1 MSSDEASRIRAVYA
15 QREAT
20 RAEER
25 YAYWQPANLFLIQQ
39 LERAIVQTLQRRDML
54 PLTECRVLD
63 VGCGDGF
70 WLRFL
75 LRLGAVP
82 TNLYGIDLLENRVE
96 QARLLAPNMD
106 LRVEDATALPYR
118 EEYFDIV
125 TQFTMFTSILSPEIK
140 QRIGGEMLRVLQ
152 PGGIVLWYDF
162 VMNPRNKDTQGIG
175 AAELRALFPDCDY
188 RFSRVTLAPP
198 LTRMLARRSWLA
210 CYLLEKMPLL
220 RTHYLATITKRA

>member
-20 RAEER
+20 GAEER
-25 YAYWQPANLFLIQQ
+25 YAYWHSANFFLIQQ
-39 LERAIVQTLQRRDML
+39 LEKAIVQTLQSRDLL
-54 PLTECRVLD
+54 PLTERRVLD

-75 LRLGAVP
+75 LRLGAGP

-106 LRVEDATALPYR
+106 LRVGDATALPYR
-118 EEYFDIV
+118 DEYFDIV
-125 TQFTMFTSILSPEIK
+125 TQFTMFTSILSPDIK
-140 QRIGGEMLRVLQ
+140 QRIAGEMLRVLQ

-175 AAELRALFPDCDY
+175 ASQLRALFPDCDY

-198 LTRMLARRSWLA
+198 LTRLLARRSWLA
-210 CYLLEKMPLL
+210 CYLLEKVPLL
-220 RTHYLATITKRA
+220 RTHYLTAITKRA